1 MYLYAI
7 CLLWASYILKV
18 FNTLLTRSTKAI
30 AFRHVLKTHRRWPA
44 CYYNK
49 IIGWWWALN
58 DLWHFDI
65 QKIQG
70 HLAIIHVYRSMTV
83 NLTFDLPADIK
94 IHRVH
99 SFLISI
105 YLIVEHEFVNEKK
118 RRKSKVKT
126 LKLQRNVWEIIIHLN
141 NAIIN
146 LFSSWNA
153 NTWTYNHVN
162 HWLSLYLSTCK
173 NIVLC

>member
-30 AFRHVLKTHRRWPA
+30 AFRHVLKTHGRWPA

-49 IIGWWWALN
+49 ITGWWWALN
-58 DLWHFDI
+58 DLSHFDI

-83 NLTFDLPADIK
+83 NLTFDLLILK
-94 IHRVH
+94 FIGFIHF
-99 SFLISI
+99 S
-105 YLIVEHEFVNEKK
+105 YLSDCRAWICQWKK

-126 LKLQRNVWEIIIHLN
+126 LKLQRNFWEIIIHLN

-146 LFSSWNA
+146 
-153 NTWTYNHVN
+153 HVN
-162 HWLSLYLSTCK
+162 HWVSLY
-173 NIVLC
+173 

>member
-18 FNTLLTRSTKAI
+18 FNTLLRSTKAI
-30 AFRHVLKTHRRWPA
+30 VFRHVLKTHGRWPA

-83 NLTFDLPADIK
+83 NLTFDLLILK
-94 IHRVH
+94 FIGFIHF
-99 SFLISI
+99 S
-105 YLIVEHEFVNEKK
+105 Y
-118 RRKSKVKT
+118 
-126 LKLQRNVWEIIIHLN
+126 IHLSDCRAWICQWKKKKKKKGENPKIAAQCLRNYYSFEWCN
-141 NAIIN
+141 NQS
-146 LFSSWNA
+146 LFFMK
-153 NTWTYNHVN
+153 
-162 HWLSLYLSTCK
+162 CK
-173 NIVLC
+173 HMDL